1 MNFNTK
7 GPIIYVEDDEDDQF
21 LLQSAVSSLNLGHEL
36 LNFNSGKSFLEYLYK
51 TPDKPLVIFCDINMP
66 LMNGLEL
73 RRHIISD
80 DFLRKKSIPFI
91 FYTTGVSKDSVDMA
105 YDLTVQGFFQKANS
119 MTEIKNLVELIIN
132 YWLNCKHPNT

>member
-1 MNFNTK
+1 
-7 GPIIYVEDDEDDQF
+7 
-21 LLQSAVSSLNLGHEL
+21 
-36 LNFNSGKSFLEYLYK
+36 
-51 TPDKPLVIFCDINMP
+51 
-66 LMNGLEL
+66 MNGLEL